1 MENRIITH
9 YALFKFNWH
18 FWNLKAEDRTSLL
31 NRFCESASQ
40 AAKAVWFY
48 QVYPTNVNYDILVWS
63 NDDAEEN
70 NAISEFMERLAKA
83 TNSYRAFID
92 PVESFW
98 GVTKPSIYSKAK
110 KSAQELDPFEN
121 ERMPYFVIYP
131 FSKTTE
137 WYLKSRE
144 ERQEMMNGHIRIGK
158 QYTEI
163 TQLLLYSFGMQD
175 QEFVVAYETQNL
187 PMFSDL
193 VYELRSTEA
202 RLFTLRDT
210 PIITGTFKTKEQLT
224 ELVK

>member
-9 YALFKFNWH
+9 YALFRFNHH
-18 FWNLKAEDRTSLL
+18 FWSLNSDKRAEVLGD
-31 NRFCESASQ
+31 FCNAVKNAS
-40 AAKAVWFY
+40 KKVWFY

-70 NAISEFMERLAKA
+70 NAIASFMERNAKA
-83 TNSYRAFID
+83 TNKFRAYIN

-98 GVTKPSIYSKAK
+98 GVTKPSVYSKAK
-110 KSAQELDPFEN
+110 KSAQELDPFVD
-121 ERMPYFVIYP
+121 ERLPYFIIYP

-137 WYLKSRE
+137 WYLKTRE
-144 ERQEMMNGHIRIGK
+144 DRQEMMNEHIRIGK
-158 QYTEI
+158 TYREI

-175 QEFVVAYETQNL
+175 QEFVVAYETENL
-187 PMFSDL
+187 PQFSDL

-210 PIITGTFKTKEQLT
+210 PIITGTFKSIAQLQD
-224 ELVK
+224 LVN

>member
-18 FWNLKAEDRTSLL
+18 FWNLSSEKKIEVL
-31 NRFCESASQ
+31 NGFCTASAA
-40 AAKAVWFY
+40 AAKQVWFY
-48 QVYPTNVNYDILVWS
+48 QVYPTQVNFDLLVWS

-70 NAISEFMERLAKA
+70 NAITNFMDRVGKA
-83 TNSYRAFID
+83 TNPYRAYIE
-92 PVESFW
+92 PAESFW

-110 KSAQELDPFEN
+110 KSAQELDPFEQD
-121 ERMPYFVIYP
+121 RMPYFVIYP

-210 PIITGTFKTKEQLT
+210 PIITGLFKTKEQLC

>member
-18 FWNLKAEDRTSLL
+18 FWNLKADERASLVS
-31 NRFCESASQ
+31 RFCEDATK

-70 NAISEFMERLAKA
+70 NAIAEFMDRLAKA